1 MEQEGFLHKEDKGLV
16 VVTGVR
22 QYICIHQDRLC
33 VCVCVCARTFLWHL
47 QISVVEKS
55 IKQTSGSYS
64 CFNPVG

>member
-33 VCVCVCARTFLWHL
+33 VCVYVCVHAHFCG
-47 QISVVEKS
+47 ISKS
-55 IKQTSGSYS
+55 QWLKS
-64 CFNPVG
+64 P